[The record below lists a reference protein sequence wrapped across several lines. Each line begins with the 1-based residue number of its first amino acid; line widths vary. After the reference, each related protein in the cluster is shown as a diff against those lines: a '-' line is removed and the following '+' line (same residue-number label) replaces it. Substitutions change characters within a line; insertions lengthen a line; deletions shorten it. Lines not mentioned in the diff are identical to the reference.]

1 MRTAI
6 SEALRKAFGVAD
18 EGQATQATKSENTM
32 VPSTP
37 SYKAVPVVPPTSL
50 QEELETMV
58 PVSEVLTKVLRP
70 RIVSRSGKV
79 NWDRTLGRLREVY
92 DRLVY
97 FVHKGDIQGKETV
110 ERFDLVEVFYE
121 IFPEARGQVNTLPI
135 FVSEY
140 VIDLDSLEKAL
151 DPKGPIYKTYFSRLV
166 DIPGA
171 SKASAQKGG
180 SPEFHRLQEE
190 VTRAYLALVEP
201 RGGENY
207 RETLHRL
214 MEAYFAYASKLP
226 SLPKPGVEQEV

>member
-1 MRTAI
+1 MRTGI
-6 SEALRKAFGVAD
+6 SEALRKAFGVD
-18 EGQATQATKSENTM
+18 VGQATGPQNITESIKA
-32 VPSTP
+32 PSTP
-37 SYKAVPVVPPTSL
+37 NYKAVPVAPPTPL
-50 QEELETMV
+50 KEESENVV
-58 PVSEVLTKVLRP
+58 PTSEVLKKVLRP

-97 FVHKGDIQGKETV
+97 FIHRGDIRGKETV
-110 ERFDLVEVFYE
+110 DSFDLVEVFYE
-121 IFPEARGQVNTLPI
+121 IFPEARGQVHSLPI

-140 VIDLDSLEKAL
+140 VVDLDSLEKAL

-171 SKASAQKGG
+171 SRASARKGG

-226 SLPKPGVEQEV
+226 SLPKPGVGQE